1 MSDDSNAAHR
11 IFDIDTGR
19 KSPGSYQLKKMK
31 AVHRRIAE
39 HAALGLPDKDIA
51 TLVGVSPK
59 TVSYTRNSKVVQDY
73 MDILEKAAQ
82 GQTVDTLTEL
92 RELAPFAA
100 RTLEVLM
107 LNPNTDDKIRASV
120 AQDLLDRAGYA
131 PVKKVAT
138 AHMNVLDT
146 KDIAEIKQ
154 RAREA
159 GVMLKSPEP
168 DASTVQEL
176 DIESESEDERS

>member
-1 MSDDSNAAHR
+1 MSDDSNAAAR
-11 IFDIDTGR
+11 IFDIDSGR
-19 KSPGSYQLKKMK
+19 TSPGSYQLKKMR

-39 HAALGLPDKDIA
+39 HAALGMKDKDIA
-51 TLVGVSPK
+51 AVVGVTPQ
-59 TVSYTRNSKVVQDY
+59 TVSYTRKSQVVQDY
-73 MDILEKAAQ
+73 MDILESAAA
-82 GQTVDTLTEL
+82 GQTIDTLKEL

-100 RTLEVLM
+100 RTLEILM

-146 KDIAEIKQ
+146 QDIKDIKK

-159 GVMLKSPEP
+159 GVMLTSP
-168 DASTVQEL
+168 DASSVTAL
-176 DIESESEDERS
+176 DIDDDSDE